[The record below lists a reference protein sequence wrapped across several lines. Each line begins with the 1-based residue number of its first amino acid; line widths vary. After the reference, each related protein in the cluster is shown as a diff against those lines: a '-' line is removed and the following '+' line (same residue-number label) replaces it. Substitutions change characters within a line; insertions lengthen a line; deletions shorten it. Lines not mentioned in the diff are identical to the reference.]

1 MKIGLYNLVSE
12 VHNEGYINQTLKG
25 FITEVEEKLGE
36 KFEDVSLKN
45 FNQKDWFPLI
55 FIKSGGAEGKFEK
68 IFKQGQILSVLVQIN
83 FWEVLREE
91 LFAAKKFI

>member
-25 FITEVEEKLGE
+25 FITEIEEKLGE
-36 KFEDVSLKN
+36 KFEDVSLKD

-55 FIKSGGAEGKFEK
+55 FIKSGGAEG
-68 IFKQGQILSVLVQIN
+68 
-83 FWEVLREE
+83 
-91 LFAAKKFI
+91 